1 MDIDTNGAKFTAAFI
16 FQPGTYDDEF
26 HELDAQIDA
35 YAKAL
40 DGYVKTERW
49 GSDDGKIRN
58 SVYYFKNRE
67 AIALLAR
74 FEPHRVAKKNYA
86 KWYKGYR
93 IEVSEITQVYGD
105 GNL

>member
-1 MDIDTNGAKFTAAFI
+1 MTETPMFTAAFI
-16 FQPGTYDDEF
+16 FEPGTYDDEF
-26 HELDAQIDA
+26 HELDSQIDS
-35 YAKAL
+35 YANSL

-49 GSDDGKIRN
+49 VSDDGKIRN
-58 SVYYFKNRE
+58 SVYYFSNRE
-67 AIALLAR
+67 TIAKLAR

-93 IEVSEITQVYGD
+93 IEVSEVTQVYGD